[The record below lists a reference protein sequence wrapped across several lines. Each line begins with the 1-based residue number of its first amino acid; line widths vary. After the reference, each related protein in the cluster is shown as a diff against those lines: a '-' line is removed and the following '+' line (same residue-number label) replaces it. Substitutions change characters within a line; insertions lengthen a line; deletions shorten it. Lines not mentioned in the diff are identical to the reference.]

1 MEVQSQHIVYEG
13 EGIAT
18 VLGAKLISSE
28 WGIWLATFC
37 VNSQAV
43 IKAIQLT
50 KPKPGHYIFD
60 MLHKSL
66 EGVRNQH
73 PGIKITVRW
82 TLGHEGIE
90 GNKRVDEEAKRVI
103 TEGSSN

>member
-1 MEVQSQHIVYEG
+1 MVYKG

-18 VLGAKLISSE
+18 VLGAKLISSK
-28 WGIWLATFC
+28 WSIQSAMFC
-37 VNSQAV
+37 IDSQAA

-73 PGIKITVRW
+73 PGIRIKVR
-82 TLGHEGIE
+82 
-90 GNKRVDEEAKRVI
+90 
-103 TEGSSN
+103 